1 MKLTLFLAVYE
12 ARLLSTG
19 CVSSYSV
26 ISWTLKSHI
35 FLNGQSHYRKNS
47 SFFFFPQ
54 ENQFLSFFFFFT
66 KKKETE
72 KERKREKKTSN
83 LPVGTESQRAGFI
96 SSFKGCLLYPC
107 LINSHSKNLS
117 NIHGCGVVMKV
128 SDMSLHAE
136 VSQVSS
142 HSRSS
147 DKGSSSISLSSSS
160 SGLWLAVVTKD
171 MGQSSSS
178 AITGSSLTW
187 IECLKN
193 MERHQSFTEWP
204 RNQTPLTLSW
214 GGKDWE
220 LGISR
225 CKLVYIWWINSKVL
239 LYSTGNYNQYPV
251 INHNGK
257 EYEEYYV

>member
-1 MKLTLFLAVYE
+1 MGKAIIERTVL
-12 ARLLSTG
+12 
-19 CVSSYSV
+19 
-26 ISWTLKSHI
+26 
-35 FLNGQSHYRKNS
+35 
-47 SFFFFPQ
+47 FFFFPKKIS
-54 ENQFLSFFFFFT
+54 FCLFFFFFT

-160 SGLWLAVVTKD
+160 SGL
-171 MGQSSSS
+171 
-178 AITGSSLTW
+178 
-187 IECLKN
+187 
-193 MERHQSFTEWP
+193 
-204 RNQTPLTLSW
+204 
-214 GGKDWE
+214 
-220 LGISR
+220 
-225 CKLVYIWWINSKVL
+225 
-239 LYSTGNYNQYPV
+239 
-251 INHNGK
+251 
-257 EYEEYYV
+257 

>member
-1 MKLTLFLAVYE
+1 M
-12 ARLLSTG
+12 
-19 CVSSYSV
+19 
-26 ISWTLKSHI
+26 
-35 FLNGQSHYRKNS
+35 
-47 SFFFFPQ
+47 
-54 ENQFLSFFFFFT
+54 
-66 KKKETE
+66 
-72 KERKREKKTSN
+72 
-83 LPVGTESQRAGFI
+83 PVGTESQRAGFI

-128 SDMSLHAE
+128 SDLSLHAE

-187 IECLKN
+187 TECLKN
-193 MERHQSFTEWP
+193 MQRQQSFTEWP
-204 RNQTPLTLSW
+204 RNKMWPTLSW
-214 GGKDWE
+214 GGNGWE

-225 CKLVYIWWINSKVL
+225 WKLVYIWWINSKVL
-239 LYSTGNYNQYPV
+239 LYSTGNYNQCPV

-257 EYEEYYV
+257 EYEEYIYIYICIMSHFAVQQKLIQHCKSTLLQSN

>member
-19 CVSSYSV
+19 RVSSYSV

-47 SFFFFPQ
+47 SFFFFPKKIS
-54 ENQFLSFFFFFT
+54 FCIFFFLLI
-66 KKKETE
+66 KKKKKERERERETE

-193 MERHQSFTEWP
+193 M
-204 RNQTPLTLSW
+204 
-214 GGKDWE
+214 
-220 LGISR
+220 
-225 CKLVYIWWINSKVL
+225 
-239 LYSTGNYNQYPV
+239 
-251 INHNGK
+251 
-257 EYEEYYV
+257 